1 MRVTNNMLIRTM
13 MLNLNSNLAR
23 MDKVQQQMATGK
35 KIRVPSDDPIVA
47 ARALKFRT
55 DVSEIEQFQKNTSD
69 AMSWLEVTETA
80 LANMGDVLQRAR
92 ELTVQASN
100 GTLTDEDRQK
110 IKAELGQ
117 LKQSIVEIG
126 NTTYAGRY
134 IFAGFKTDTAPFAV
148 DGAGNLTYQGSA
160 VNSAPTGQEIFYEI
174 SVGNRMQVNVEGYKL
189 FWDGTDERIFKTFT
203 DLEAAIDSGDQAQ
216 INSCIE
222 KFDRDMNQ
230 LLTIRADVGGR
241 MNYIELTENRLQD
254 NYVNFTSLM
263 SKNEDVDMAE
273 VIMRLKSEENVY
285 RASLFAGARIIQP
298 TLVDFLR

>member
-134 IFAGFKTDTAPFAV
+134 
-148 DGAGNLTYQGSA
+148 
-160 VNSAPTGQEIFYEI
+160 
-174 SVGNRMQVNVEGYKL
+174 
-189 FWDGTDERIFKTFT
+189 
-203 DLEAAIDSGDQAQ
+203 
-216 INSCIE
+216 
-222 KFDRDMNQ
+222 
-230 LLTIRADVGGR
+230 
-241 MNYIELTENRLQD
+241 
-254 NYVNFTSLM
+254 
-263 SKNEDVDMAE
+263 
-273 VIMRLKSEENVY
+273 
-285 RASLFAGARIIQP
+285 
-298 TLVDFLR
+298 